1 MIDKGVVR
9 AHAEQEINYIID
21 MLYAE
26 INRELGIQ
34 LQYGRSGNRLTGNC
48 PCIEH
53 PGDRNS
59 RAFSWRDDY
68 RHWVCFTHHCE
79 EEHGTDVIGLV
90 QGVKGCGFKE
100 ALTWLQDILIA
111 HGTPLMS
118 TPDSTKTDFSK
129 PRKQKVI
136 DEQRLRFLE
145 PKFDYLLG
153 RGYPASL
160 LVDFEIGLWRRPGT
174 FMHNRMIFPLRDEE
188 GRLVGFSGRSLDS
201 EETRRRLNEGKWKHS
216 RYFDRF
222 EEIQTGSI
230 LYNLHR
236 ARKHIGNDRRIILV
250 EGPLDGL
257 RLEQAGIHNWVACL
271 GTGFSLAHRSLLL
284 QVGTNNLDIALDPD
298 AAGDRA
304 VIKIIE
310 SVKEFLHVR
319 RIRLTADPGD
329 TPIEQL
335 KRIWPDSR

>member
-1 MIDKGVVR
+1 MTMIDKTIIR
-9 AHAEQEINYIID
+9 AHAEQEINYIVD
-21 MLYAE
+21 MLYAHT
-26 INRELGIQ
+26 NRELGLK
-34 LQYGRSGNRLTGNC
+34 LQYGRQGTRLTGNC
-48 PCIEH
+48 PCGDH

-68 RHWVCFTHHCE
+68 AHWVCFTHHCE
-79 EEHGTDVIGLV
+79 EEHGSDVIGLV
-90 QGVKGCGFKE
+90 QGTLGVGFKD
-100 ALTWLQDILIA
+100 ALKWLEDMLAA
-111 HGTPLMS
+111 HGTPLVKKS
-118 TPDSTKTDFSK
+118 SRTDNSK

-145 PKFDYLLG
+145 PKFDYLLD
-153 RGYPASL
+153 RGYPESL
-160 LVDFEIGLWRRPGT
+160 LQDFEIGLWRRPGT

-201 EETRRRLNEGKWKHS
+201 EAVRKKLDEGKWKHS

-236 ARKHIGNDRRIILV
+236 ARDYMGDGRRIILV

-257 RLEQAGIHNWVACL
+257 RLEQAGVRNWVACL
-271 GTGFSLAHRSLLL
+271 GTGFGPAHRTLLL

-298 AAGDRA
+298 TAGDRSA
-304 VIKIIE
+304 AKVIE

-319 RIRLTADPGD
+319 RIRLNADPGD

-335 KRIWPDSR
+335 RKIWPV